1 MLSSIIPEIAI
12 DFNFD
17 LVLAM
22 IYISYLI
29 YGYFS
34 GGHKQIRISI
44 NLILPFVIIY
54 YMGSAITTYLYAP
67 LSETFFFE
75 LINEYL
81 GIFKNTIGMVFAYII
96 TYVMLFVGIFILSIF
111 ARKYVL
117 NENMR
122 AKLGKKNNY
131 LGALFGFING
141 YVLVY
146 FIILPAFSMNL
157 VDTNSYMTN
166 FVLENPPPFSRI
178 ARTAEKAVPIKGLAD
193 KASNFEELLSVD
205 GIEGYYNESI
215 YEYQQQYVGGQDSYE
230 AQFMSTVYPYLTMD
244 SKEIVDDSY
253 LDYFGTALTTTE
265 YYGISLVLIQDGT
278 GTNLIYQDV
287 LDSETTFQTEFDTA
301 RTVVSEHEANVLQ
314 YETDLE
320 NFEYQVEYEEYI
332 DELDDYLD
340 LLNAH
345 IEAKQAAFLLGEEYD
360 VSFTEIRPSFNTEEP
375 EDYIEIE
382 NFNPSNPP
390 TDPLEDVDQEV
401 TDAVAFVALYEDK
414 TNINKELQ
422 SLGTNFVNHEGLLV
436 WYVDVLADGQNF
448 DPGIGD
454 ISSVIVSFKDNYE
467 TISEKLNDSELE
479 DKLYLA
485 AMSIRSY
492 DVFTLWLEHTQ
503 NNIEN
508 VPLDDLELQVNRCPD
523 FDVSTVTDYNFTDD
537 ALSIV
542 TTLFQG
548 ESVSWIIMQFKYD
561 YEAELFDE
569 VFEDYSEVT
578 DVLESTKELVD
589 EYDAKYKDIA
599 NSIEGNISMLFK
611 IGISVMKFHL
621 DIYET
626 LENTPLLAAFFNDAA
641 RFCASPSS
649 VSGYDVEICTK
660 SSGETGTF
668 KEILN
673 MRYLISEIYFKAYFL
688 VDEDNELKTYD
699 TIDMHEHLEKV
710 NQSVEDNVVSKEVV
724 TAMADQFAFNIIDES
739 NELTLLEQMYEDG
752 HISIEAMRVL
762 ADDEHGLFS
771 EDFRARVRSL
781 IR

>member
-81 GIFKNTIGMVFAYII
+81 GIFKNTIGMVFAYIF
-96 TYVMLFVGIFILSIF
+96 TYVLLFVGIFILSIF
-111 ARKYVL
+111 ARRYVL

-146 FIILPAFSMNL
+146 FIILPAFSVNL
-157 VDTNSYMTN
+157 VDTNAYMTN
-166 FVLENPPPFSRI
+166 FVLEHPPPFSRI

-193 KASNFEELLSVD
+193 KAANFEELLSVD

-215 YEYQQQYVGGQDSYE
+215 YAYQQQYVGGQTSYE
-230 AQFMSTVYPYLTMD
+230 VRFMADVYPELTSD
-244 SKEIVDDSY
+244 SKEILNIAY
-253 LDYFGTALTTTE
+253 NAKFGTNLTTSSF
-265 YYGISLVLIQDGT
+265 YGVSLVLIQDGT
-278 GTNLIYQDV
+278 GENLVYQDI
-287 LDSETTFQTEFDTA
+287 SESEGEFLEEFSLSKA
-301 RTVVSEHEANVLQ
+301 LVVEHEAAIVE
-314 YETDLE
+314 YDIDLE
-320 NFEYQVEYEEYI
+320 NFEYQVQYEAYLEA
-332 DELDDYLD
+332 LNLYLD
-340 LLNAH
+340 LLSDH
-345 IEAKQAAFLLGEEYD
+345 IEAKYDAFIDEE
-360 VSFTEIRPSFNTEEP
+360 VFNQTFTETRPTFSITEP
-375 EDYIEIE
+375 DNYVKDD
-382 NFNPSNPP
+382 NL
-390 TDPLEDVDQEV
+390 DPLTPPVNPATTVSQEV
-401 TDAVAFVALYEDK
+401 TDAVAFIALYEDK
-414 TNINKELQ
+414 VDVTTLLNTYGKDFED
-422 SLGTNFVNHEGLLV
+422 HEGLLV
-436 WYVDVLADGQNF
+436 WYIDVLSNGQNF

-454 ISSVIVSFKDNYE
+454 ISSVIVSFKENYE
-467 TISEKLNDSELE
+467 AISTDLNDQELE

-492 DVFTLWLEHTQ
+492 DVFTLWLAHTQ
-503 NNIEN
+503 DNIDN
-508 VPLDDLELQVNRCPD
+508 VPLEELELEVNRCPD
-523 FDVSTVTDYNFTDD
+523 FDVSTVSDYNFTDD

-542 TTLFQG
+542 ATLFEG
-548 ESVSWIIMQFKYD
+548 ESVSWIIMEFKYD
-561 YEAELFDE
+561 YEAGLFEGVFSEYPE
-569 VFEDYSEVT
+569 VN

-589 EYDAKYKDIA
+589 EYDENYKDIA

-611 IGISVMKFHL
+611 IGISVMKTHI
-621 DIYET
+621 DVYET
-626 LENTPLLAAFFNDAA
+626 LENTPLIAAFFNDAA
-641 RFCASPSS
+641 RFCASPTQ

-660 SSGETGTF
+660 SEGETGTF
-668 KEILN
+668 KEVLN

-688 VDEDNELKTYD
+688 VDENNETKTYD
-699 TIDMHEHLEKV
+699 TADMQEYLEKV
-710 NQSVEDNVVSKEVV
+710 NQSVQSSVITKEVV
-724 TAMADQFAFNIIDES
+724 TDIADQFAFNIIDES
-739 NELTLLEQMYEDG
+739 NDLTLLEELYEDG
-752 HISIEAMRVL
+752 YISIEAMRVL
-762 ADDEHGLFS
+762 ADDEYELFS